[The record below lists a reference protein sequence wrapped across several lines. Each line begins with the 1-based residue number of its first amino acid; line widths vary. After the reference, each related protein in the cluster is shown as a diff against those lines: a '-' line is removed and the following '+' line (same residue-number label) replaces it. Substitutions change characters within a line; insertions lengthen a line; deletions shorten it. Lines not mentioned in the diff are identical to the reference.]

1 MDSMKENG
9 LTFPQRHWLILC
21 ILVAILSPIVVH
33 ALQTMAHKTNYNQAM
48 ETKPVQGGA
57 GGLSPSGGAVAA
69 GDSAGSG
76 KDTSYKV
83 PVPPQSK

>member
-1 MDSMKENG
+1 MDSMKESG

-21 ILVAILSPIVVH
+21 IVVAILSPIVVH
-33 ALQTMAHKTNYNQAM
+33 ALQSMAHKANYNQAM
-48 ETKPVQGGA
+48 EIKPIPGGDTGNA
-57 GGLSPSGGAVAA
+57 
-69 GDSAGSG
+69 